1 MTTIDGPTQIPRT
14 YYREEHVLE
23 EELYRVF
30 GANWVF
36 VGHESEVPAPGDYVT
51 RRLGGDPVILSRTE
65 DNGVQVMLNSCTHRG
80 TQVCKASYGNT
91 TTFRCGYHGWVFGND
106 GTLKGVPGRRALYG
120 PDFDLSKRGLRRARV
135 ETLHGFVFAT
145 WRHDGPSLQEYLGNF
160 RWYLDA
166 LFDFFPGGMEVH
178 AGMHRVEVRGNWFL
192 IRDRDSRFTQAF
204 DAVLADAGLKVVLSG
219 IRMPRMNSIM
229 ERWIQTCRREL
240 LDHTL
245 IWNQRHL
252 LQALREFESFYNRH
266 RPHRDLGQAAPLR
279 SLPEPITEPGQI
291 THLKIRRRDRLG
303 GTLHEYQHAV

>member
-30 GANWVF
+30 GANWAF

-91 TTFRCGYHGWVFGND
+91 TTFRCGYHGWVVGND

-145 WRHDGPSLQEYLGNF
+145 CHDGPSLQEYLGDF
-160 RWYLDA
+160 R
-166 LFDFFPGGMEVH
+166 
-178 AGMHRVEVRGNWFL
+178 
-192 IRDRDSRFTQAF
+192 S
-204 DAVLADAGLKVVLSG
+204 
-219 IRMPRMNSIM
+219 
-229 ERWIQTCRREL
+229 
-240 LDHTL
+240 
-245 IWNQRHL
+245 
-252 LQALREFESFYNRH
+252 
-266 RPHRDLGQAAPLR
+266 
-279 SLPEPITEPGQI
+279 PE
-291 THLKIRRRDRLG
+291 RRRPTPTNSASG
-303 GTLHEYQHAV
+303 